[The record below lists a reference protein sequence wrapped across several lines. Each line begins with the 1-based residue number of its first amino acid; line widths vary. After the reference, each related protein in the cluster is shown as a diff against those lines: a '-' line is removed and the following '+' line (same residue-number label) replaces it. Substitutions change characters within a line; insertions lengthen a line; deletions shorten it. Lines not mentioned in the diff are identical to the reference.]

1 MDGVSMNDLKK
12 LKPCPY
18 CGNTGPTMY
27 KGFNGLYYVLCGRY
41 HCDQKFLEC
50 YTSKEECIK
59 KWNENADLING
70 GTT

>member
-1 MDGVSMNDLKK
+1 MSNICMNDLKK

-27 KGFNGLYYVLCGRY
+27 KGFNGLYYILCGRY
-41 HCDQKFLEC
+41 HCDQKFYEC

-59 KWNENADLING
+59 KWNENADLIKG
-70 GTT
+70 G